1 MLNKKS
7 SLYEILQNRAFVTL
21 WVNQILLQI
30 SYNMLNFSLII
41 LVFRLT
47 GSNTAAAT
55 FILMAM
61 IPAIF
66 FGVFA
71 GVIADRFDKRRIL
84 LLTDLG
90 IGLVMLLFIP
100 IQHVAVLILGVAFL
114 LNIIFQ
120 FFIPTEAATLPAV
133 VPKENLL
140 AANALFQFTPTGAL
154 IIGSSSAGP
163 IVAHFGYNPIFI
175 FGAVSMLVSF
185 FIRQV
190 LPPLP
195 PEKEM
200 AFDRENER
208 IIDLLA
214 LAKKHTKEGLKFI
227 FSNKRVWTAIF
238 VLSFIQ
244 AAASTLA
251 ALGPGF
257 MEQILKIEATD
268 SSLILLLPMGIGL
281 LGGAVITVKF
291 GEKTQYRILA
301 SRGLLICGAAIAAMA
316 LTPVVGKAIAHE
328 EFLVTT
334 LRPFSKA
341 FTVSSWV
348 SVFALIAGFGVAQVI
363 IPAQTVL
370 QSATP
375 NYLRGRIFAV
385 WAILVA
391 FGVSVP
397 ALLAGAIADIFGVVL
412 SMIIVGMV
420 MIIVGVVGF
429 RVEGKVF
436 KIIRL

>member
-1 MLNKKS
+1 
-7 SLYEILQNRAFVTL
+7 
-21 WVNQILLQI
+21 
-30 SYNMLNFSLII
+30 MLNFSLII

-47 GSNTAAAT
+47 GSNTVAAT
-55 FILMAM
+55 FLLMAM
-61 IPAIF
+61 IPALF

-71 GVIADRFDKRRIL
+71 GVVADRFDKRRIL

-100 IQHVAVLILGVAFL
+100 VQQAAVLILGVAFL

-120 FFIPTEAATLPAV
+120 FFIPAEAATLPTV

-140 AANALFQFTPTGAL
+140 AANAFFQFTPTAAL

-163 IVAHFGYNPIFI
+163 IVAHFGYNPIFV
-175 FGAVSMLVSF
+175 FGAFSMMATFL
-185 FIRQV
+185 IRQV

-200 AFDRENER
+200 AFDRQRER
-208 IIDLLA
+208 IIDLLI
-214 LAKKHTKEGLKFI
+214 LTKKHTKEGLKFI
-227 FSNKRVWTAIF
+227 FSNNRVWTAIF
-238 VLSFIQ
+238 ALSFTQ
-244 AAASTLA
+244 GAASTLA

-268 SSLILLLPMGIGL
+268 SSLIILLPMGIGL
-281 LGGAVITVKF
+281 LAGAVLTVKF
-291 GEKTQYRILA
+291 GEKTQHRILA
-301 SRGLLICGAAIAAMA
+301 SRGLLICGAAIVAMA
-316 LTPVVGKAIAHE
+316 LTPIVGKAISHE
-328 EFLVTT
+328 EFLVTN

-341 FTVSSWV
+341 FTVSFWV
-348 SVFALIAGFGVAQVI
+348 SVFALIAGFGGAQVI

-370 QSATP
+370 QSETP
-375 NYLRGRIFAV
+375 NYLRGRVFAV
-385 WAILVA
+385 WAIFVA

-397 ALLAGAIADIFGVVL
+397 ALVAGAIADIFGVVL
-412 SMIIVGMV
+412 SMTIVGIV
-420 MIIVGVVGF
+420 TIFVGVAGF
-429 RVEGKVF
+429 RAGEKVF